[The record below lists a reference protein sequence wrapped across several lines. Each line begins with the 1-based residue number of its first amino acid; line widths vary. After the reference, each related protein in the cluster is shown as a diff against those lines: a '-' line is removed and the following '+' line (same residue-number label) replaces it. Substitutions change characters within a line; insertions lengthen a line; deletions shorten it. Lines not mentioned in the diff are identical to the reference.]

1 MTKHEIK
8 NDFIQKMEK
17 CQKFYAAL
25 DLKHRASGVNLRKE
39 IFLIIVE
46 KVMADYKNELKY
58 ITEFLQD
65 GFCVRIGK
73 YDAVETLEDFAI
85 IISEAYS
92 K

>member
-1 MTKHEIK
+1 MTKYEIK
-8 NDFIQKMEK
+8 KDFIKKMEK

-25 DLKHRASGVNLRKE
+25 DLNTIDSQVKIRKE
-39 IFLIIVE
+39 IFEISVFYL
-46 KVMADYKNELKY
+46 MNNYKNDMKY
-58 ITEFLQD
+58 IMEFLQD